1 MSFADALPL
10 ASAHA
15 TRSALGVAV
24 CALLL
29 CCALGVTRA
38 WAQADAAPQADPAD
52 TDADTPEAARAEAD
66 DEEAQARPLL
76 DPGVT
81 TLEAGANHAYRL
93 EVRAPAKL
101 RALLVQHLDLA
112 RFREQP
118 DIAPIEVARLVA
130 AAPAQARS
138 LLEPEGYFNAEVE
151 VKRVDSADGRSPPTV
166 TVRVVP
172 GPLARVGRLQIEMQG
187 PFAAAMEGGD
197 AALRRRWERL
207 QARWALPSGAPFT
220 QAAWTAAKN
229 SLLAS
234 LRSRGYA
241 AASYTG
247 TGAQV
252 DAQTNRVRLFLVV
265 DSGPLYRVG
274 EIRVEG
280 LERTPESAA
289 LNVVPFKT
297 GEVYSEKMLLDY
309 QEALQKTGLYEGVAV
324 ELDLDPERAD
334 HATVM
339 AKLRELPLQS
349 ASPSIGYSTNVGPR
363 VGLEY
368 THRRPFG
375 RDVVF
380 STKLQIARDEESA
393 SLDLATY
400 PDERG
405 YRNLLSLSAGRLD
418 AGGAPSDTQR
428 VRVGRERTTERLD
441 RLYYLEFNRT
451 TVDTDTE
458 SSTSRALWGN
468 YEWVRRDVNN
478 VLFPTRGFIWRLQG
492 GGGYAVDEEEDK
504 GPFARVY
511 LQGSWYQPLGGPWYS
526 LLRAEGAEVFRKGGL
541 QIPDSLLF
549 RAGGDNSVRG
559 YGYRTLGPERDGAVV
574 GGVVMATGTAELMR
588 RLSDRWRDWYLA
600 TFVDAGNA
608 ADDWREID
616 PVIGY
621 GVGVRWR
628 SPVGPLRMDLAY
640 GQREQQLRLHLSV
653 GVSF

>member
-1 MSFADALPL
+1 LTHTLGAFGPAFAF
-10 ASAHA
+10 
-15 TRSALGVAV
+15 
-24 CALLL
+24 ALLL
-29 CCALGVTRA
+29 CCGPTG
-38 WAQADAAPQADPAD
+38 WP
-52 TDADTPEAARAEAD
+52 RAEAAPSADATDAAGDASAAAGADVGD
-66 DEEAQARPLL
+66 DEGSGPLL
-76 DPGVT
+76 PDPGVT

-118 DIAPIEVARLVA
+118 DIAPIEIARLVA

-151 VKRVDSADGRSPPTV
+151 VRRVDSADGRSPPTV
-166 TVRVVP
+166 TVHVVP
-172 GPLARVGRLQIEMQG
+172 GPKVRVGRLQIEMQG
-187 PFAAAMEGGD
+187 PFAAALEAGD
-197 AALRRRWERL
+197 SALQRRWERL

-229 SLLAS
+229 ALLAG

-265 DSGPLYRVG
+265 DSGPLYHIG

-289 LNVVPFKT
+289 LNVAPFKT
-297 GEVYSEKMLLDY
+297 GEVYTEKKLLDY

-334 HATVM
+334 HATVT
-339 AKLRELPLQS
+339 AKLRESPLQS
-349 ASPSIGYSTNVGPR
+349 ASPSIGISTNVGPR

-375 RDVVF
+375 YDIIA
-380 STKLQIARDEESA
+380 STKLEIARDEKSA
-393 SLDLATY
+393 SLDFATY
-400 PDERG
+400 PDVHG

-428 VRVGRERTTERLD
+428 VRLGRERTTERLD

-458 SSTSRALWGN
+458 QDTSRALWGN
-468 YEWVRRDVNN
+468 YEWTRRAVNN
-478 VLFPTRGFIWRLQG
+478 VLFPTRGFIWRAQVG
-492 GGGYAVDEEEDK
+492 AGHAVDEQEDQ
-504 GPFARVY
+504 GPFARLY

-526 LLRAEGAEVFRKGGL
+526 LLRAEGAEVLRKGGL
-541 QIPDSLLF
+541 EIPDSLLF

-574 GGVVMATGTAELMR
+574 GGLVMATGTAELMR

-600 TFVDAGNA
+600 AFVDAGNA

-616 PVIGY
+616 PAIGY

-628 SPVGPLRMDLAY
+628 SPVGPLRVDLAY
-640 GQREQQLRLHLSV
+640 GEREQQFRLHLSV

>member
-1 MSFADALPL
+1 MLCLGLPAVPARPQDDAASRAAAAEAGGAAPAAAVRADA
-10 ASAHA
+10 
-15 TRSALGVAV
+15 
-24 CALLL
+24 
-29 CCALGVTRA
+29 
-38 WAQADAAPQADPAD
+38 
-52 TDADTPEAARAEAD
+52 E
-66 DEEAQARPLL
+66 DEEAPSSPLL

-81 TLEAGANHAYRL
+81 TLEAGPNSAYRL

-118 DIAPIEVARLVA
+118 DVAPIEIARLAA

-151 VKRVDSADGRSPPTV
+151 VRRVDSADGRSPPTV
-166 TVRVVP
+166 TVHVVP
-172 GPLARVGRLQIEMQG
+172 GPKARVGRLQIEMQG
-187 PFAAAMEGGD
+187 PFAAEMEAGD
-197 AALRRRWERL
+197 PALRRRWERV
-207 QARWALPSGAPFT
+207 QARWPLPSGAPFT

-229 SLLAS
+229 ALLAA

-241 AASYTG
+241 SANYTG

-252 DAQTNRVRLFLVV
+252 DAQANRVRLFLVV
-265 DSGPLYRVG
+265 DSGPLYRIG

-289 LNVVPFKT
+289 LNVAPFKT
-297 GEVYSEKMLLDY
+297 GEVYSEKKLLDY

-334 HATVM
+334 HATVIT
-339 AKLRELPLQS
+339 KLRETPLQS
-349 ASPSIGYSTNVGPR
+349 ASPSIGYSTNIGPR
-363 VGLEY
+363 VGIEY

-375 RDVVF
+375 YDIIA
-380 STKLQIARDEESA
+380 STKLEIARDEKSA
-393 SLDLATY
+393 SLDFATY
-400 PDERG
+400 PDVHG

-428 VRVGRERTTERLD
+428 VRLGRERTTERLD

-458 SSTSRALWGN
+458 QDTSRALWGN
-468 YEWVRRDVNN
+468 YEWTRRAVNN
-478 VLFPTRGFIWRLQG
+478 VLFPTRGFIWRAQVG
-492 GGGYAVDEEEDK
+492 AGHAVDEQEDQ
-504 GPFARVY
+504 GPFARLY

-526 LLRAEGAEVFRKGGL
+526 LLRAEGAEVLRKGGL
-541 QIPDSLLF
+541 EIPDSLLF

-574 GGVVMATGTAELMR
+574 GGLVMATGTAELMR

-600 TFVDAGNA
+600 AFVDAGNA

-616 PVIGY
+616 PAIGY

-628 SPVGPLRMDLAY
+628 SPVGPLRVDLAY
-640 GQREQQLRLHLSV
+640 GEREQQFRLHLSV